1 MGIFGILDNLAEE
14 RIKAAIDKGDFQNLE
29 GQGKPLEMED
39 DSLIPEDLR
48 MSYKILKNS
57 GHVPPEVQADKDIRT
72 AVDLLNHCKDEKSR
86 YRQMQKLNYLLM
98 KTGLGSKRSFSSE
111 NEYYE
116 KILDRIDI
124 VPED

>member
-1 MGIFGILDNLAEE
+1 MGIFGILDDLAEE

-29 GQGKPLEMED
+29 GQGKPLELED

-48 MSYKILKNS
+48 MSYKILRNS

>member
-1 MGIFGILDNLAEE
+1 MGIFGILDDLAEE

-29 GQGKPLEMED
+29 GQGKPLELED

-48 MSYKILKNS
+48 MSYKILRNS

-124 VPED
+124 IPED

>member
-98 KTGLGSKRSFSSE
+98 KTGLGSNRSFSSE